1 MCPTVIAGAVTR
13 WQRRRDFDEASGGS
27 RPGGRAA
34 TKLVGMIVRQAPVAK
49 PVASPV
55 VTTQRAD
62 DACWR
67 LSKGLQDEQLGLF
80 REVEEV
86 RVRRE
91 SETVELSLLRSRDAG
106 TDFDCHGCLLFDEL
120 AQSLRVSIGTLRNW
134 KYLGTLTPVHSV
146 ARRPHF
152 RIGPVLEEL
161 RRKGKIR

>member
-1 MCPTVIAGAVTR
+1 MVT
-13 WQRRRDFDEASGGS
+13 
-27 RPGGRAA
+27 
-34 TKLVGMIVRQAPVAK
+34 QAPVART
-49 PVASPV
+49 VASPV

-62 DACWR
+62 NAYWR
-67 LSKGLQDEQLGLF
+67 LSNGLQDEQLGLF

-86 RVRRE
+86 CVRRE

-106 TDFDCHGCLLFDEL
+106 ADFDCKGCLLFDEL
-120 AQSLRVSIGTLRNW
+120 AESLRVSIGTLRNW